1 MKNMLS
7 NRVEERTNFHEKLET
22 KKTEFKKWNG
32 SVQESRHEK
41 QDTPFTLK
49 LAKIKNGL
57 EKQ

>member
-41 QDTPFTLK
+41 
-49 LAKIKNGL
+49 
-57 EKQ
+57 